1 MSSAANVY
9 IFRIFRHY
17 YCALCIFSF
26 RVDIFTA
33 SWGPSDDGKTV
44 EAPGHL
50 ATKALKNGV
59 TMVMIRVEYVLD
71 GVRMQVK
78 FEPQAQIF
86 LE

>member
-1 MSSAANVY
+1 MLARFIQKWNFYRNVSRLQNAMHLLSY
-9 IFRIFRHY
+9 
-17 YCALCIFSF
+17 

-59 TMVMIRVEYVLD
+59 ATVMN
-71 GVRMQVK
+71 
-78 FEPQAQIF
+78 
-86 LE
+86 

>member
-1 MSSAANVY
+1 MFRVY
-9 IFRIFRHY
+9 RTT
-17 YCALCIFSF
+17 CIFSY

-59 TMVMIRVEYVLD
+59 ATVMI
-71 GVRMQVK
+71 
-78 FEPQAQIF
+78 
-86 LE
+86 

>member
-1 MSSAANVY
+1 M
-9 IFRIFRHY
+9 
-17 YCALCIFSF
+17 CIFSF

-59 TMVMIRVEYVLD
+59 TMVMIRVENVC
-71 GVRMQVK
+71 VRMQVK

>member
-1 MSSAANVY
+1 ML

-50 ATKALKNGV
+50 ATMALKNGV
-59 TMVMIRVEYVLD
+59 TMVMIRVENVCI
-71 GVRMQVK
+71 GWGTHVRMQVK